1 MAMMCASCLM
11 LDVFPFCLGA
21 RVVWCALVIRSV
33 LFPAIFYHWWRGSSS
48 ASAAVRA
55 RVTFYGE
62 TAQSNSAAH
71 LFADLWQR
79 AVHSAQEYSR
89 GVARQPGVSL
99 SVARRRAAFSF
110 NLGVG
115 QGFYARCRS
124 VAAQRQQLDR
134 EAAARDP
141 ERLQLALVDA
151 KLVEV
156 ARREVQKRSGKV
168 RAYVRRVPKPADAGA
183 FDAGK
188 RAGQSMPT
196 DNGRVKDGK

>member
-1 MAMMCASCLM
+1 
-11 LDVFPFCLGA
+11 
-21 RVVWCALVIRSV
+21 V
-33 LFPAIFYHWWRGSSS
+33 LFPAIFYHWRRGSSS

-79 AVHSAQEYSR
+79 AVQSAQEYSR

-110 NLGVG
+110 ILGVG
-115 QGFYARCRS
+115 QGFYAQCRS

-151 KLVEV
+151 KLVEA
-156 ARREVQKRSGKV
+156 ARREVQKRRGKARTV
-168 RAYVRRVPKPADAGA
+168 RTYVRRVPKPADAGA

-196 DNGRVKDGK
+196 DNGRVKDEK